1 MTYNPGPGPHN
12 YPQTTIS
19 APLQP
24 PPQQLTTAD
33 GTIQGNIDG
42 VNRLFQWQIIMPAF
56 QLWRNGVLQTQGV
69 DYGAGTTAI
78 AFLPGA
84 IPVPGDIIT
93 LQGFGTI

>member
-1 MTYNPGPGPHN
+1 MSYNPGYGPYN
-12 YPQTTIS
+12 NPQETIS

-42 VNRLFQWQIIMPAF
+42 VNSIFQWQIVFPLI
-56 QLWRNGVLQTQGV
+56 QLYRNGVRLTQGV
-69 DYGAGTTAI
+69 DYGAGTTAV

-84 IPVPGDIIT
+84 IPQPGDILT
-93 LQGFGTI
+93 LEGFGTI